1 MFVDDGFGV
10 GMVAVSRSLLKGRP
24 YEMFSVQNILSA
36 KQGGVWGNWSLGNL
50 LCLKAGG
57 LCTAGGRR
65 APVSV
70 CSGRRNKAPQTRGL
84 KQQERMPHGSGGW
97 TPEIKVLPGFIS
109 PEASVLGLQRPP
121 LPVSS
126 QRRPSVPICVL
137 IFFLQGHPSC

>member
-1 MFVDDGFGV
+1 MGKLEFGAFALPKSWRSV
-10 GMVAVSRSLLKGRP
+10 YSRW
-24 YEMFSVQNILSA
+24 E
-36 KQGGVWGNWSLGNL
+36 
-50 LCLKAGG
+50 
-57 LCTAGGRR
+57 
-65 APVSV
+65 APVRV

-97 TPEIKVLPGFIS
+97 TPEMKALPGFVS